1 MVTPLAKAIGHD
13 RGKQHEFYEEYLEL
27 YDEARKATN
36 FKEEFDE
43 FFEQKVEYEDIKSVR
58 WLKQEIKFL
67 NHVISYSKVR
77 RKMIFIPL
85 TVDGMRDY
93 YRKKTKKFDL
103 IPVYF
108 SSNDYVN
115 LFGPVGMN
123 SSYKEGEKLE
133 FREFFTDAFYPTGT
147 LIKSTNGKDEFFP
160 DWFKLNKT
168 GPYTEDALNRNM
180 KDRYYV
186 QGYLEEGF
194 GGKCEEYDLQICS
207 GPILNAISNNCA
219 NGLVYIFGG
228 YYRSRK
234 KK

>member
-133 FREFFTDAFYPTGT
+133 FREFFYRCLLSYGNTYQKYQWEGRIFSWLVQVKQDR
-147 LIKSTNGKDEFFP
+147 
-160 DWFKLNKT
+160 
-168 GPYTEDALNRNM
+168 AL
-180 KDRYYV
+180 
-186 QGYLEEGF
+186 
-194 GGKCEEYDLQICS
+194 
-207 GPILNAISNNCA
+207 
-219 NGLVYIFGG
+219 
-228 YYRSRK
+228 YRRRT
-234 KK
+234 